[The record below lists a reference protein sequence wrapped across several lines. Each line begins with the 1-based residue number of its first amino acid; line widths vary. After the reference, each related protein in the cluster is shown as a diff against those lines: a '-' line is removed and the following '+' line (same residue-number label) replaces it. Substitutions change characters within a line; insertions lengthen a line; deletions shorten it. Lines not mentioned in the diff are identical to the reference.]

1 MNRINLVSQA
11 LESITSNEGF
21 DLGCKTYW
29 FKVVIVFS
37 PISFVMIND
46 LSVSERKTT
55 VICLSTISR
64 IYGGDSAQKALQYF
78 DI

>member
-1 MNRINLVSQA
+1 MSQA

-21 DLGCKTYW
+21 DLGRKTYW

-64 IYGGDSAQKALQYF
+64 TYGGDSAQKALQHF

>member
-1 MNRINLVSQA
+1 MSQA

-55 VICLSTISR
+55 VICGCKNEKT
-64 IYGGDSAQKALQYF
+64 LQYF